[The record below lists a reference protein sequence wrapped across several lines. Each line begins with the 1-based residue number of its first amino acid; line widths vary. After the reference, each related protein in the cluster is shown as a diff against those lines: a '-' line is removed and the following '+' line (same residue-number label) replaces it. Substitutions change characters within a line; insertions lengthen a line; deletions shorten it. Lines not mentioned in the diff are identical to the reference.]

1 MSIVALNKVTL
12 IGLTADKEPMLEDL
26 QALGCV
32 DLIPLRPEREAGE
45 PQPPPA
51 GIEEALKFLRDCPSR
66 RRHQVRDP
74 HGFDPVEVQRK
85 VLAVRKRLLD
95 LEEERD
101 FLLRRLRDLAPWGD
115 FEFPS
120 LEEMGGYRLWF
131 YVVPHADLPR
141 FHRLPYYQE
150 VVRRDNRF
158 SYLVLI
164 SPHEP
169 RDTPLPRV
177 HVGNRPRWV
186 LQQRL
191 DEVELA
197 IEDTQAER
205 AWLTRWYELLKR
217 NLAFLRDRAALA
229 AAGRKVLHRR
239 PVVAL
244 QGWAPVERLPAL
256 AEQARGRRM
265 VFQAE
270 APRRDENPPTL
281 LRNPPALAAG
291 EDLVNFYMT
300 PGYHTWDPSSI
311 VFVSFALFFA
321 MILADAGYAAL
332 LGTGLLLAWRKLGR
346 SRAGRRYRPLLA
358 SIVALSVGYGML
370 VGSYFGA
377 SPPPGSFL
385 HRFHVLD
392 MGDTN
397 LMMAIS
403 VLIGCL
409 HIILASTMD
418 ALRHPRLR
426 DGLAS
431 IGWVLIVV
439 AGLLVVLGEG
449 FGIPL
454 PALLPLVLLG
464 GGMVLVLAWTAP
476 GEPPVKR
483 FLKGLLGLTHI
494 TGAFGDVLSYL
505 RLFALGLASGSLAT
519 QFNQM
524 SATLVESMPGIGL
537 LIAILVL
544 ILGHGVNLALGLAS
558 GVIHGLRLNVI
569 EFFKWGLKEEGR
581 LFNPLRRSDERG
593 TGFR

>member
-1 MSIVALNKVTL
+1 MTIVALNKVTW
-12 IGLTADKEPMLEDL
+12 IGLTDDKEPMLEDL
-26 QALGCV
+26 QSLGCV
-32 DLIPLRPEREAGE
+32 DLIPLQAERGE
-45 PQPPPA
+45 GELQAPPA

-74 HGFDPVEVQRK
+74 QGFDPVEVERK
-85 VLAVRKRLLD
+85 VLAVRKRLFD

-101 FLLRRLRDLAPWGD
+101 FLIKRVRDLAPWGD
-115 FEFPS
+115 FEFPR

-131 YVVPHADLPR
+131 YVVPHADLPK
-141 FHRLPYYQE
+141 FHALPYYQE
-150 VVRRDNRF
+150 VIKRDNRF
-158 SYLVLI
+158 SYVILI
-164 SPHEP
+164 SPQEP
-169 RDTPLPRV
+169 RDTPLPRI
-177 HVGNRPRWV
+177 HVGNRPRRA
-186 LQQRL
+186 LQRRL

-197 IEDTQAER
+197 IEDAQAER
-205 AWLTRWYELLKR
+205 AWLTRWYDLLQR
-217 NLAFLRDRAALA
+217 NLAFLKDRAALA
-229 AAGRKVLHRR
+229 AAGRKVLHQK

-244 QGWAPVERLPAL
+244 QGWAPVEQVPAL
-256 AEQARGRRM
+256 AEQAEARRM
-265 VFQAE
+265 AFHAE
-270 APRRDENPPTL
+270 DPGHEENPPTL
-281 LRNPPALAAG
+281 LRNPPVLAAG

-332 LGTGLLLAWRKLGR
+332 LGLGLLLYWKRLGH
-346 SRAGRRYRPLLA
+346 SSAGRRYRPLVA
-358 SIVALSVGYGML
+358 SIVVLSVVYGML

-385 HRFHVLD
+385 HRFHLLD
-392 MGDTN
+392 MGNTD
-397 LMMAIS
+397 LMMTIS
-403 VLIGCL
+403 VLVGCL
-409 HIILASTMD
+409 HIVLASMMD

-431 IGWVLIVV
+431 VGWAMVV
-439 AGLLVVLGEG
+439 SSGLMVVLEKG
-449 FGIPL
+449 FGVPL
-454 PALLPLVLLG
+454 HSVLAGVLLG
-464 GGMVLVLAWTAP
+464 AGVLLVLGWSAP

-483 FLKGLLGLTHI
+483 FLKGLLGLTNI

-558 GVIHGLRLNVI
+558 GLIHGLRLNVI

-581 LFNPLRRSDERG
+581 LFRPLRRSER
-593 TGFR
+593 